1 MNPSL
6 TLYKL
11 IVLYMLRRIE
21 FSMTLAQI
29 SDFVLG
35 KGYTDYFTLVTSL
48 GELEESGLVHTET
61 IRNSTFYA
69 ITPEGEAAVDYFG
82 NRVSYE
88 LREDIINYLK
98 ENRLRLRNETAVQA
112 DYSRISSGEYEV
124 RCRVREREADLIRL
138 SLTVPEKKQA
148 EVIADRWKEK
158 SDDIYA
164 YLMQELL
171 MKDE

>member
-1 MNPSL
+1 MTPSL

-21 FSMTLAQI
+21 FSMTLSQI

-48 GELEESGLVHTET
+48 GELEDAGLVHTET
-61 IRNSTFYA
+61 IRNSTYYT
-69 ITPEGEAAVDYFG
+69 ITPEGEETVGYFG
-82 NRVSYE
+82 NRISPE
-88 LREDIINYLK
+88 LREDIVRYLK
-98 ENRLRLRNETAVQA
+98 ENRVRLRNETAVQS
-112 DYSRISSGEYEV
+112 DYSRLASGEYEV
-124 RCRVREREADLIRL
+124 RCRIREYEKVMIDLRM
-138 SLTVPEKKQA
+138 TVPEKAQA
-148 EVIADRWKEK
+148 QTMADRWKTK
-158 SDDIYA
+158 SDDVYV